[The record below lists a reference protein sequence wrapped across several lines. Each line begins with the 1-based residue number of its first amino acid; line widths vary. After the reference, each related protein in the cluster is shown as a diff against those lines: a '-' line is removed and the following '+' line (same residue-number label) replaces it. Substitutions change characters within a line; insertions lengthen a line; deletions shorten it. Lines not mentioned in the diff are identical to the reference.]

1 MSGGGTRP
9 WAVRVQEGP
18 RGKLIPFV
26 VKLFK
31 APHLDQHPHLADEMP
46 PQATLHRQPVQDF
59 LLIRKRTNA
68 KVGQ

>member
-1 MSGGGTRP
+1 MSGGGTRT
-9 WAVRVQEGP
+9 WAARVQKGP
-18 RGKLIPFV
+18 RGKLIPFA

-31 APHLDQHPHLADEMP
+31 VSHLDQHPHLAAKML
-46 PQATLHRQPVQDF
+46 PQVTLHRQPVQDF

>member
-31 APHLDQHPHLADEMP
+31 VSHLDQHPHLAAEMP
-46 PQATLHRQPVQDF
+46 
-59 LLIRKRTNA
+59 RKLRSTA
-68 KVGQ
+68 SRSRISC